1 MNYNGIIVGLLTFLV
16 IGVFHPIVIK
26 AEYYLGKRC
35 WWMFAI
41 AGIVFGILSLLIES
55 ITISAVMGVTSFS
68 SFWSILELYE
78 QEKRVER
85 GWFPKNP
92 RKKA

>member
-1 MNYNGIIVGLLTFLV
+1 
-16 IGVFHPIVIK
+16 
-26 AEYYLGKRC
+26 
-35 WWMFAI
+35 MFAI
-41 AGIVFGILSLLIES
+41 AGIAFGILSLLIEN
-55 ITISAVMGVTSFS
+55 ITVSAVMGVTSFS

-92 RKKA
+92 RR

>member
-1 MNYNGIIVGLLTFLV
+1 
-16 IGVFHPIVIK
+16 
-26 AEYYLGKRC
+26 
-35 WWMFAI
+35 MFAI
-41 AGIVFGILSLLIES
+41 AGIAFGILSLLIEN
-55 ITISAVMGVTSFS
+55 ITVSAVMGVTSFS

-92 RKKA
+92 RKKV